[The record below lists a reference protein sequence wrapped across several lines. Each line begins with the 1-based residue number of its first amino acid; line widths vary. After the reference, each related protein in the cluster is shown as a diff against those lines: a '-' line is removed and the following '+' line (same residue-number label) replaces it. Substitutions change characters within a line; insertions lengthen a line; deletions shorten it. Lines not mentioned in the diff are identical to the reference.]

1 VSKAAVCMR
10 GAALAACVAIQLIS
24 RPATAEES
32 HAITVFVA
40 RKIVTMDPG
49 WPLATAV
56 AVQDGRVLSVGS
68 LADLK
73 PWLARFPHSLDRS
86 FASKILL
93 PGFIEP
99 HGHPLLGGTSLTR
112 PLLSYLPT
120 PNPYGPAFPGVKTRP
135 AAFAKLREYVAN
147 AKSPGET
154 VLSWGYDVIAM
165 GGKHL
170 TKTELDEI
178 STTQPILVWDA
189 SEHFVYAN
197 SAALRKYAV
206 TRADT
211 RTNGVM
217 AGPDGEPNGQFLG
230 TTAAH
235 RILEKPLIELFQPEV
250 ALRNVRYLMDL
261 SRQHGIT
268 TTSDLAFGAVNLSL
282 EQVLFDT
289 YFEDPKNPMR
299 CVVVTDA
306 TSITA
311 KKGEQAIAFV
321 KGLAAGSTDKLIFN
335 GVKFFADDS
344 FLSLGMVME
353 DPGYTDGRKGIFITP
368 PNRMVELWRPWW
380 EAGFQIHVHSNGNG
394 GNHATIDA
402 LASLMRLEPRA
413 DHRFT
418 LEHYGMSTPE
428 MARRLARL
436 GGLASVNPYY
446 LYARSELNAPYV
458 GSDRAYTAARL
469 RTLVDA
475 GVPTSLHT
483 DTPVAPPFP
492 LEEVWIAVNRFGL
505 SGRVRGPDERV
516 SVDQALRMVTTD
528 AAFTLG
534 VEDRV
539 GSIAP
544 GKQAD
549 FAVLE
554 QDPYAVAKQQIR
566 NIKVWGTVFG
576 GRIFPA
582 SEIRPQ

>member
-1 VSKAAVCMR
+1 
-10 GAALAACVAIQLIS
+10 
-24 RPATAEES
+24 
-32 HAITVFVA
+32 
-40 RKIVTMDPG
+40 
-49 WPLATAV
+49 
-56 AVQDGRVLSVGS
+56 
-68 LADLK
+68 
-73 PWLARFPHSLDRS
+73 
-86 FASKILL
+86 
-93 PGFIEP
+93 
-99 HGHPLLGGTSLTR
+99 
-112 PLLSYLPT
+112 
-120 PNPYGPAFPGVKTRP
+120 
-135 AAFAKLREYVAN
+135 
-147 AKSPGET
+147 
-154 VLSWGYDVIAM
+154 
-165 GGKHL
+165 
-170 TKTELDEI
+170 
-178 STTQPILVWDA
+178 
-189 SEHFVYAN
+189 
-197 SAALRKYAV
+197 
-206 TRADT
+206 
-211 RTNGVM
+211 
-217 AGPDGEPNGQFLG
+217 
-230 TTAAH
+230 
-235 RILEKPLIELFQPEV
+235 
-250 ALRNVRYLMDL
+250 
-261 SRQHGIT
+261 
-268 TTSDLAFGAVNLSL
+268 
-282 EQVLFDT
+282 
-289 YFEDPKNPMR
+289 
-299 CVVVTDA
+299 
-306 TSITA
+306 
-311 KKGEQAIAFV
+311 
-321 KGLAAGSTDKLIFN
+321 
-335 GVKFFADDS
+335 
-344 FLSLGMVME
+344 MVME

-505 SGRVRGPDERV
+505 SGRVRGPDERIR
-516 SVDQALRMVTTD
+516 VDQALRMVTTD

-554 QDPYAVAKQQIR
+554 QDPYAVAKEQIR

>member
-1 VSKAAVCMR
+1 MPKAAIRV
-10 GAALAACVAIQLIS
+10 GTAALAALLTIQLLPG
-24 RPATAEES
+24 PAPAEES
-32 HAITVFVA
+32 HPITVFVA

-68 LADLK
+68 LADLE
-73 PWLARFPHSLDRS
+73 PWLARFPHTLDRR

-99 HGHPLLGGTSLTR
+99 HGHPVLGGTSLTR

-120 PNPYGPAFPGVKTRP
+120 PNPYGPAFPGVKTKS
-135 AAFAKLREYVAN
+135 AAWAKLREYVAD
-147 AKSPGET
+147 AKAKDET
-154 VLSWGYDVIAM
+154 VLTWGYDVIAM
-165 GGKHL
+165 GGQHL
-170 TKTELDEI
+170 TKNELDEI

-230 TTAAH
+230 ATAAH
-235 RILEKPLIELFQPEV
+235 RILEKPLVELFQPEL

-268 TTSDLAFGAVNLSL
+268 TTSDLAFGAVNLPL

-289 YFEDPKNPMR
+289 YFGDPKSPMR
-299 CVVVTDA
+299 CVVVIDA

-353 DPGYTDGRKGIFITP
+353 DPGYTDGRKGLFITP
-368 PNRMVELWRPWW
+368 PDRMVELWRPWW

-394 GNHATIDA
+394 GNQATIDA

-458 GSDRAYTAARL
+458 GSDRAFTAARL
-469 RTLVDA
+469 RTLVAA

-505 SGRVRGPDERV
+505 SGKVRGPEERV

-534 VEDRV
+534 VEDRI

-554 QDPYAVAKQQIR
+554 QDPYEVAKEKIR
-566 NIKVWGTVFG
+566 NIKVWGTVVG